1 MLHLQMDFMAVEQ
14 TPEQVLIDMG
24 LTRKGDMY
32 TLKAMC
38 QKKKKSTNDDSERE
52 MRKRQLLNEI
62 VREKESRARK
72 SSRVDEKSGKK
83 MGKTRRISL
92 GIMHHC
98 KEKNK
103 YVTVRYSKGG
113 GTRLVDVPF
122 PTTKEELIKEG
133 KALFFQNGVCPLGE
147 ESDMIFELVNFKE
160 VINTLKERNG
170 EPLPFTMQRYFEF
183 YKLSKVQLY
192 IACRPLVDDDSDD
205 GELMTSPFSESDREG
220 LVDGGKQWRQSLQPA
235 SNSVHSDSAA
245 SAHFSIAG
253 SSSASSAASTASST
267 AGSAAS
273 ISSPL
278 ASSSASA
285 ASSIAASTGQDRDS
299 SRWITSKLDDERR
312 LKAEQDKEYEES
324 LAIDF
329 LKRKALED
337 EIAETSRLEEI
348 RRAREARVPVQH
360 STAQVL
366 IVVQHPFQGR
376 VSRFFSDEERMLAI
390 YDWVGSLDLRPEH
403 FSLHVQPAIT
413 ISPQDRAVD
422 FHSVVI
428 YVKTLEQ
435 PLPMSF
441 TSPEVNF
448 KGFGTVGDISIGAV
462 TDELPHQLLQD
473 EDLR

>member
-1 MLHLQMDFMAVEQ
+1 
-14 TPEQVLIDMG
+14 
-24 LTRKGDMY
+24 
-32 TLKAMC
+32 
-38 QKKKKSTNDDSERE
+38 
-52 MRKRQLLNEI
+52 
-62 VREKESRARK
+62 
-72 SSRVDEKSGKK
+72 
-83 MGKTRRISL
+83 
-92 GIMHHC
+92 
-98 KEKNK
+98 
-103 YVTVRYSKGG
+103 
-113 GTRLVDVPF
+113 
-122 PTTKEELIKEG
+122 
-133 KALFFQNGVCPLGE
+133 
-147 ESDMIFELVNFKE
+147 
-160 VINTLKERNG
+160 
-170 EPLPFTMQRYFEF
+170 MQRYFEF

-205 GELMTSPFSESDREG
+205 EELMTSPFSESDREG

-245 SAHFSIAG
+245 STHFSIAG

-267 AGSAAS
+267 AASAAS

-285 ASSIAASTGQDRDS
+285 ASSIASTGQDRDS

-324 LAIDF
+324 LAIDL

-390 YDWVGSLDLRPEH
+390 YDWVGSLDLHPEH